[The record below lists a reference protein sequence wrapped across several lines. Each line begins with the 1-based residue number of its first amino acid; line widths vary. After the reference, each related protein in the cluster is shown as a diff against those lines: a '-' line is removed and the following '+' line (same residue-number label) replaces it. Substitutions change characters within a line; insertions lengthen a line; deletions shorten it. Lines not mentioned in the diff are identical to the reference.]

1 MRRRRLEQ
9 RLVQG
14 RPMLLVSLGPQPFF
28 LLNMALVA
36 HIVLRVADYLT
47 IYVSHRSSPPDLAN
61 VEAAFPLWAW
71 AGALGTSAVMIT
83 VGSLDPPRLGT
94 LATGHAFASVLF
106 FMIGVGVFWQQVTDD
121 VPGGWRAAAA
131 LLACCAITH
140 ALVALSTWRRA
151 EALKKL
157 ADERRETVKGLEQ
170 AR

>member
-47 IYVSHRSSPPDLAN
+47 IYLSHPPSPPNLAN
-61 VEAAFPLWAW
+61 VEAAFPLWVW

-106 FMIGVGVFWQQVTDD
+106 FMIGAGVFWQQVTDD
-121 VPGGWRAAAA
+121 VPGGWRAGA
-131 LLACCAITH
+131 LVASCAITH
-140 ALVALSTWRRA
+140 ALVALATWRRA
-151 EALKKL
+151 AALKNL
-157 ADERRETVKGLEQ
+157 ADEHGETVEGLEQ
-170 AR
+170 VR